1 MALIKLLPFIIIIIL
16 IIYED
21 RISTP
26 SCKLVPSSN
35 PPEKVAGENC
45 QNSGEDDLKVMIVA
59 NLLLLVSEAG
69 YFNFFFRDYYLSKF
83 FKKSSQLLK
92 PDMLL
97 VLGDVSA
104 RGAELTRSNWSSV
117 IQQFHSMLGPFL
129 GLPYHVLLG
138 DRDIGGC
145 SDLNSRSVRWISS
158 KFPGLDS
165 SGCSAFR
172 ISNISFVSLNS
183 VPLLCGDNSI
193 RFSVEKT
200 VETEN
205 TELQKETEET
215 ELKQVAK
222 DVTLKDFSWRK
233 NALSS
238 GSGPVLLL
246 HMPLHLRANNY
257 QDSTMYDENPE
268 SIHWDAT
275 RTESRGLAGVGPYEL
290 WHNLPPNATE
300 YIFQALKPS
309 SSFTC
314 TTF

>member
-1 MALIKLLPFIIIIIL
+1 M
-16 IIYED
+16 
-21 RISTP
+21 
-26 SCKLVPSSN
+26 N
-35 PPEKVAGENC
+35 
-45 QNSGEDDLKVMIVA
+45 Q
-59 NLLLLVSEAG
+59 
-69 YFNFFFRDYYLSKF
+69 
-83 FKKSSQLLK
+83 KSSQLLK

-104 RGAELTRSNWSSV
+104 RGAELTRSNWLSV

-200 VETEN
+200 VETES

-222 DVTLKDFSWRK
+222 DVTLKDFNWRK

-268 SIHWDAT
+268 SIHWDVT
-275 RTESRGLAGVGPYEL
+275 RTESRGLAGVDPYEL
-290 WHNLPPNATE
+290 WHTLPPNATE

-309 SSFTC
+309 SPAFATGVQKSNDLGFQMSVKILKFPKVDGLPEDCENADQVTSRAMLPIFFAA
-314 TTF
+314 TKLLKDQLEQLLEEYHPN